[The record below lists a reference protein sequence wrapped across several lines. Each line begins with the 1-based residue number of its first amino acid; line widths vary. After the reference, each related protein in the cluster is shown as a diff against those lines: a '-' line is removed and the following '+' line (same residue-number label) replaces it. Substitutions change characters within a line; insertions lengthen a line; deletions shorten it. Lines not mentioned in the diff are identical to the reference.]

1 MLICRVLTVPGHIAR
16 GLSCCHQ
23 RWGIRLLFI
32 GLGRIRPDCNRPG
45 NTRDM
50 TQFDAHHHRFTLSL
64 SPDLGGSAATAPWHM
79 WNEASIVVRRN
90 GFPRRARRASNPG
103 LAECILVEKQTLR
116 PIRPRVWSS
125 SVYGPVTATVDSK
138 SECLMEAV
146 SLLRLRTPESI
157 LAASPR
163 KRLVSS
169 QVAGVERP
177 PADRNPANSPQS
189 RQTCQNDS
197 SVSPAPAR
205 PVLASGNLARRRSST
220 AAQLPVVT
228 AAACYS
234 LRRGVLQAD
243 FSPALPF
250 LLEQSRCSGRSDY

>member
-1 MLICRVLTVPGHIAR
+1 MLSPKVGYTLAIHRP
-16 GLSCCHQ
+16 
-23 RWGIRLLFI
+23 
-32 GLGRIRPDCNRPG
+32 RPDQARLQSSRQHQGHDAVRRPPPPVHALVV
-45 NTRDM
+45 TR
-50 TQFDAHHHRFTLSL
+50 FR
-64 SPDLGGSAATAPWHM
+64 GSAATAPWHM

-90 GFPRRARRASNPG
+90 GFPRRASNPG

-116 PIRPRVWSS
+116 PIRPKVCSS
-125 SVYGPVTATVDSK
+125 SVYGPVTATVDST

-177 PADRNPANSPQS
+177 PADRNPANSPQP
-189 RQTCQNDS
+189 RHKCQNDS

-205 PVLASGNLARRRSST
+205 PVLANGNLARRRSST

-228 AAACYS
+228 AAACRS
-234 LRRGVLQAD
+234 LRRGVLRAD
-243 FSPALPF
+243 FSPTLPF